1 VQKVRHTCAFRTDF
15 DPVTLEPRG
24 PQCGKPATQELY
36 WADGRVSPSCQKHG
50 LRALDK
56 DARSASPSQRR
67 TPSGARAA

>member
-1 VQKVRHTCAFRTDF
+1 MRHTCAFRTDF

-56 DARSASPSQRR
+56 DARALVVRVTEPKTDAEWR
-67 TPSGARAA
+67 TRG